1 MSPGR
6 RLRQLS
12 VVLCVATAAPSVC
25 FAEPTSPTNVA
36 AARRHYDA
44 AREDYARGAYREA
57 ITELEAAHALDPN
70 AKDLVFNLG
79 VVHEKLADIDDAL
92 EWFHL
97 YTTMDLVPAERDRA
111 DAYIRRL
118 EGAKKELEAKQAPPP
133 PPAPVPDVS
142 APPPPPV
149 APPEPPP
156 WGRVDG
162 LTVTAAALAIAG
174 LGTGTVMGVL
184 AEQDKPPAGYITD
197 ATHPYS
203 GLQDQQNKAYSE
215 SIAADV
221 GFGVGALA
229 AVTATVLY
237 FGRRRSP
244 GPAPSVGNVVSVAPV
259 LGGGLLSV
267 QGSF

>member
-1 MSPGR
+1 
-6 RLRQLS
+6 
-12 VVLCVATAAPSVC
+12 
-25 FAEPTSPTNVA
+25 VA

-97 YTTMDLVPAERDRA
+97 YTTMELLPAERDRA

-118 EGAKKELEAKQAPPP
+118 EGAKKELEAKRATPPP
-133 PPAPVPDVS
+133 PPPPVPDVS
-142 APPPPPV
+142 AAPPPPPTV
-149 APPEPPP
+149 PPEPPP
-156 WGRVDG
+156 WGRLDG
-162 LTVTAAALAIAG
+162 LTVTAAALALAG
-174 LGTGTVMGVL
+174 VGTGVVMGVL
-184 AEQDKPPAGYITD
+184 AEQDKPVAGYVTD

-203 GLQDQQNKAYSE
+203 GLVDQQNKAYEE

-237 FGRRRSP
+237 FGRRRSA
-244 GPAPSVGNVVSVAPV
+244 GPSPSVGTVVSAAPV
-259 LGGGLLSV
+259 LGGGMLSV